1 MRWPPSGWD
10 VAEGLCLDAGALIA
24 LERGDR
30 RVVHLIERVH
40 AAGGSVEV
48 PAGVVAQVWR
58 GARQARVA
66 RFLRADGVTV
76 ADLDGETAKAV
87 GVMCGLTTGT
97 DVVDGHVALHAR
109 RRGLSVVTSDL
120 DDISAFD
127 PTLTIVV
134 V

>member
-1 MRWPPSGWD
+1 
-10 VAEGLCLDAGALIA
+10 LCLDAGALIA

-40 AAGGSVEV
+40 AAGGALEV

-66 RFLRADGVTV
+66 RFLGADGVNV
-76 ADLDGETAKAV
+76 VDLDGATARAV
-87 GVMCGLTTGT
+87 GVMCGLTSCT

-109 RRGLSVVTSDL
+109 RLGLSVVTSDP
-120 DDISAFD
+120 DAIAAFD
-127 PTLTIVV
+127 PTLTTIIV
-134 V
+134 

>member
-1 MRWPPSGWD
+1 M
-10 VAEGLCLDAGALIA
+10 AEGLCLDAGALTA

-30 RVVHLIERVH
+30 RVVHLLERVH
-40 AAGGSVEV
+40 AAGGSLEV

-66 RFLRADGVTV
+66 RLLRTDGVTV
-76 ADLDGETAKAV
+76 VDLGGETAKAV
-87 GVMCGLTTGT
+87 GVMCELTAAT

-109 RRGLSVVTSDL
+109 RRGLSVVTSDP

-127 PTLTIVV
+127 PTLTVIAI
-134 V
+134 